1 MTIES
6 VDPDDVTA
14 ADILGSAIER
24 REDPALITG
33 DAEYTDDIQLADM
46 AHLSVVR
53 SRHGHAR
60 IENVDTSEAEAM
72 EGVIGVFTHDDL
84 AREDT
89 PGEPPFGLPVGWLL
103 PSLNNVDHPILVD
116 EKARYQGDAIA
127 VVVAEERYQAA
138 DAAGAVDVN
147 YDRLDAITAPDEALS
162 GEAPQLHPD
171 ADDNV
176 AFDWE
181 IGDEEKTATA
191 FEDASYTASVE
202 LTNQLV
208 IPNAM
213 EPRAAVADYHPGTD
227 ELEVFMTSQ
236 NPHLH
241 RLLMSGVIDHPE
253 HRLRVK
259 APEVGGGFGSKIHHY
274 ADEALVAWC
283 SKLLERPVKWTA
295 TRSETYQTDAM
306 GRGHETEAEIAMN
319 DDGDVIGL
327 RVDTRANLGAYLST
341 FAPSVPTYLYGTLL
355 SGQYDIPAIYGHV
368 TGAFTN
374 VPPVDAYRGAGRP
387 EASFVVERLMNRAAR
402 EIGMDPVEFRRR
414 NFVPDDAFP
423 YETEVAVVYDSGEYE
438 KPMDEALDLLDYEAF
453 RDRQAAAREEGRYL
467 GVGFSCYIEACGLAP
482 SELAGQLGA
491 QAGLWESSLVRFHPS
506 GTVTAFCG
514 TSGHGQGHATTYAQI
529 VATELGVDYE
539 DVEIVEGDTD
549 EIPQGMGTYGSRS
562 AAVGGSSLV
571 KSSRKVLDKARE
583 IAAHQLEADPDDV
596 EFEDGEFRIAG
607 APDRSVGIQ
616 SVAQQAYLAHDM
628 PDDLEP
634 GLEATSFYDPDN
646 FVFPFGTHAA
656 IVEVDPETGEVD
668 IERYVAVDDVGNQI
682 NPKIVE
688 GQIHGGIAQGV
699 GQALYERAEFDD
711 NGQLLTGSM
720 QDYAVP
726 KAEHVPEM
734 DTESTVTPSPH
745 NPLGVKGVGEA
756 GTIAAPQA
764 IVNAV
769 TDALAPFG
777 VDHIDMPLTPER
789 VWNAMDSAATADG
802 GSDVDAADGADGGH
816 AAEGRHGTD
825 GAATG
830 GDR

>member
-1 MTIES
+1 MSIES
-6 VDPDDVTA
+6 LDPDEVTA

-46 AHLSVVR
+46 AHMSVVR
-53 SRHGHAR
+53 SRYGHAR
-60 IENVDTSEAEAM
+60 IEGVDTSDAEEM
-72 EGVIGVFTHDDL
+72 PGVIGVYTHDDL
-84 AREDT
+84 HREDT
-89 PGEPPFGLPVGWLL
+89 PGGGSFELPVGWLL
-103 PSLNNVDHPILVD
+103 PSLNNVSHPVLAEDHV
-116 EKARYQGDAIA
+116 RYQGDAIA
-127 VVVAEERYQAA
+127 VVVAEDRYQAA
-138 DAAGAVDVN
+138 DAATAVDVD
-147 YDRLDAITAPDEALS
+147 YDRLDAVTNPDEAL
-162 GEAPQLHPD
+162 GEDAPALHDD
-171 ADDNV
+171 AEGNV

-181 IGDEEKTATA
+181 IGDEEKTAEA
-191 FEDASYTASVE
+191 FESAAHTTSIDI
-202 LTNQLV
+202 TNQLV

-213 EPRAAVADYHPGTD
+213 EPRAAVADYSPGTD
-227 ELEVFMTSQ
+227 ELDVFMTTQ

-241 RLLMSGVIDHPE
+241 RLLMSGVIGHPE
-253 HRLRVK
+253 HKLSIT

-274 ADEALVAWC
+274 GDEALVSWC

-295 TRSETYQTDAM
+295 TRSETYLTDAP
-306 GRGHETEAEIAMN
+306 GRGHETDAEIAMN

-341 FAPSVPTYLYGTLL
+341 FAPAVPTYLYGTLL

-368 TGAFTN
+368 TGAYTN

-387 EASFVVERLMNRAAR
+387 EASFLVERLMNRAAN
-402 EIGMDPVEFRRR
+402 EIGMDPVEFRKR

-438 KPMDEALDLLDYEAF
+438 KPMNEALDLLDYENF
-453 RDRQAAAREEGRYL
+453 RERQREAREEGRYL
-467 GVGFSCYIEACGLAP
+467 GIGFSCYIEACGLAP

-529 VATELGVDYE
+529 VANELGIDYDDVD
-539 DVEIVEGDTD
+539 IVEGDTD
-549 EIPQGMGTYGSRS
+549 EIPHGMGTYGSRS

-571 KSSRKVLDKARE
+571 KSARKVVDKAKE
-583 IAAHQLEADPDDV
+583 IAAHQLEADPDDL
-596 EFEDGEFRIAG
+596 EFEGGEFRVAG
-607 APDRSVGIQ
+607 APDRAIGIQ
-616 SVAQQAYLAHDM
+616 DVAQQAYLAHDM
-628 PDDLEP
+628 PEDTEP

-656 IVEVDPETGEVD
+656 IVEVDPETGEID
-668 IERYVAVDDVGNQI
+668 FEKYVAVDDVGNQI

-688 GQIHGGIAQGV
+688 GQVHGGVAQGV
-699 GQALYERAEFDD
+699 GQALYEGAEYDD
-711 NGQLLTGSM
+711 NGTLLTGSM

-734 DTESTVTPSPH
+734 TTESTVTPSPH

-769 TDALAPFG
+769 SDALEPFG
-777 VDHIDMPLTPER
+777 VDGVEMPMTPER
-789 VWNAMDSAATADG
+789 VWNAVNEGATADG
-802 GSDVDAADGADGGH
+802 GEPVDGAAADTTDDPDADAADGG
-816 AAEGRHGTD
+816 ER
-825 GAATG
+825 
-830 GDR
+830 